1 MQGDGLLS
9 PEELKPLLAD
19 ATSGEVDAKAI
30 AAAVEEMENLTK
42 GANRGLL
49 DKHEFG
55 AWYKASLF
63 WEQQQRSA
71 QKAAVMDAPRKSL
84 CALPPGGWG
93 VKARYLLV
101 LPILFAL
108 ACTIPDARE
117 PKYRKLFPLS
127 FALAIAW
134 IGAFSFMMV
143 WAATAIGVAANIPS
157 VVMGLTFLAAGTS
170 IPDLLT
176 SVLVARAGEGDMAV
190 SSSIGSN
197 IFDVLVGLPFP
208 WMLYTLVHW
217 PLPVDVVADSLF
229 TSIIVLFIMLAA
241 VITAVAVCGWR
252 MTKGLGLTMFGLY
265 GVFVAQDLLVQ
276 FCVVT
281 IPAAFKPCAAC

>member
-1 MQGDGLLS
+1 
-9 PEELKPLLAD
+9 
-19 ATSGEVDAKAI
+19 
-30 AAAVEEMENLTK
+30 
-42 GANRGLL
+42 
-49 DKHEFG
+49 
-55 AWYKASLF
+55 
-63 WEQQQRSA
+63 
-71 QKAAVMDAPRKSL
+71 
-84 CALPPGGWG
+84 
-93 VKARYLLV
+93 
-101 LPILFAL
+101 
-108 ACTIPDARE
+108 
-117 PKYRKLFPLS
+117 
-127 FALAIAW
+127 
-134 IGAFSFMMV
+134 MV
-143 WAATAIGVAANIPS
+143 WWATTIGDVFNIPPP
-157 VVMGLTFLAAGTS
+157 VMGLTFLAAGTS